1 MGADRRSIH
10 EQKRREP
17 CQTGKRL
24 LMRSK
29 GDKYRPV
36 ATVLKEKNGVPTKL
50 HISGK
55 VYALVLDDYI
65 NGRKNQA
72 GRMKNG

>member
-1 MGADRRSIH
+1 
-10 EQKRREP
+10 
-17 CQTGKRL
+17 
-24 LMRSK
+24 MRQK

-36 ATVLKEKNGVPTKL
+36 ATVLKEKKGVPTKL

-55 VYALVLDDYI
+55 VYALVPDDYI

-72 GRMKNG
+72 GRMRNE